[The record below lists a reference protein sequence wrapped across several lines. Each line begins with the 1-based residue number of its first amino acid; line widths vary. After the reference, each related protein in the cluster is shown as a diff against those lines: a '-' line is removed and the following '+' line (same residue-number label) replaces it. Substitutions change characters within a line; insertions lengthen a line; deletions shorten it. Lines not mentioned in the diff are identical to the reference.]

1 MVKQNPGTTVHNLVL
16 AGRRLKVAESI
27 NQPDLVQG
35 SRSALRG
42 LGPGGEVR
50 PEAANPTIPF
60 QVVSWYVEG
69 SVVAD
74 TSIERELR
82 LPQLS
87 RPVRL
92 YADAKGAPTVGSF
105 VADLYS
111 NGVFV
116 DNVSIRQGEDS
127 GFSELTTPL
136 PAFARLRV
144 AIVTAAGAQSVTI
157 SLVYQPY
164 FE

>member
-1 MVKQNPGTTVHNLVL
+1 MAHQTPGSTVHNLIL

-27 NQPDLVQG
+27 NQPELVEG

-42 LGPGGEVR
+42 LAPSGELR

-60 QVVSWYVEG
+60 QTLSWYVEG

-74 TSIERELR
+74 TSIEREMR

-92 YADAKGAPTVGSF
+92 YADAKGAPSVGSF

-157 SLVYQPY
+157 SLIFQPY